1 MIRQNWDDTEHLNY
15 LLLLLPSKL
24 WYLEHWIYNLRV
36 IKLNKT
42 YALNKS
48 GGRFQRLQNSLVSFV

>member
-36 IKLNKT
+36 IKLNQT
-42 YALNKS
+42 YALNKP